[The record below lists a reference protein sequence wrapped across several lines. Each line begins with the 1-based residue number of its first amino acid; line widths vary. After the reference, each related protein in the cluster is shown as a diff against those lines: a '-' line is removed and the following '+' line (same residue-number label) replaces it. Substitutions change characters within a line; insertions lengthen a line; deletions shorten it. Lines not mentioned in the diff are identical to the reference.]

1 MQVAPPHTHHQVPFH
16 FFPKSTS
23 TSHAPPVVV
32 KTRVVAV
39 PHQVARSNPRP
50 VEDPHERQSPQV
62 ASMSTTRTLSK
73 RKSTHPH
80 TQYRAKRARSSDSS
94 DATPPPPL
102 SRSRESSI
110 VSSVSSSRTSTRN
123 RSSPPTSVPPSTHSR
138 SRSSSVLPTIDEP
151 IPRECHIDEDAIL
164 DETLLSSERVVL
176 RLMKSYVQSMFTFFY
191 SLQDF
196 KNPNDPHDRSF
207 NPHPTDYPVGEL
219 EFPNSGAT
227 ERYIL
232 LAPRDKDHYSPIL
245 DLERTLYTIIEHYL
259 TPEQRSLFG
268 TLPQDIVPVEK
279 ENTPATNHLR
289 MLRRAVAICDGP
301 LFMRTLD
308 TINALLRILKYPPL
322 PSDTFAPPQP
332 NALRAAVAGW
342 NTTGLPRA
350 VALRI
355 VEETYQRTVGPRT
368 HELNHYQAFSDT
380 VYGELMPSLVSRLLS
395 LTRACPG
402 MLLLDLGSGVGNI
415 VLQAALQSGCS
426 AFGVEL
432 MEKPAEM
439 ACEQRAQ
446 MMMRARMWGLR
457 MGDVEL
463 EHANMLESVRVNEL
477 MARADVV
484 LVNNKVFGEKLNEAI
499 RPKFLD
505 LKEGA
510 LVISLE
516 PFVAVGGRAFTERNV
531 DDISAILDVS
541 AHDYRSMDVS
551 WASGAGKIYV
561 HRVDRAGYADVRA
574 RFEAAR
580 STRSTRR

>member
-1 MQVAPPHTHHQVPFH
+1 
-16 FFPKSTS
+16 
-23 TSHAPPVVV
+23 
-32 KTRVVAV
+32 
-39 PHQVARSNPRP
+39 
-50 VEDPHERQSPQV
+50 
-62 ASMSTTRTLSK
+62 
-73 RKSTHPH
+73 
-80 TQYRAKRARSSDSS
+80 
-94 DATPPPPL
+94 
-102 SRSRESSI
+102 
-110 VSSVSSSRTSTRN
+110 
-123 RSSPPTSVPPSTHSR
+123 
-138 SRSSSVLPTIDEP
+138 
-151 IPRECHIDEDAIL
+151 
-164 DETLLSSERVVL
+164 
-176 RLMKSYVQSMFTFFY
+176 MKSYVQY
-191 SLQDF
+191 F
-196 KNPNDPHDRSF
+196 KNPNDPLDRSF
-207 NPHPTDYPVGEL
+207 DAHPTNYPVGEL

-268 TLPQDIVPVEK
+268 TLPNDIAFSEM
-279 ENTPATNHLR
+279 ETTPATNHLR
-289 MLRRAVAICDGP
+289 MLRRAVALCDGP
-301 LFMRTLD
+301 LFVRTLD
-308 TINALLRILKYPPL
+308 TINTLLRMLKYPPL
-322 PSDTFAPPQP
+322 PPDAFAPPNP

-342 NTTGLPRA
+342 KETGLPRS

-395 LTRACPG
+395 LSRARPG
-402 MLLLDLGSGVGNI
+402 TLLLDLGSGVGNV
-415 VLQAALQSGCS
+415 VLHAALQSGCS
-426 AFGVEL
+426 AFGVEV
-432 MEKPAEM
+432 MEKPSEM

-446 MMMRARMWGLR
+446 MMMRARMWGVR

-463 EHANMLESVRVNEL
+463 EHANMLESARVNEL

-516 PFVAVGGRAFTERNV
+516 PFVVGAAGGGGRTVTERNL

-541 AHDYRSMDVS
+541 AYDYHSMDVS
-551 WASGAGKIYV
+551 WASGIGKFYV

-574 RFEAAR
+574 RFEASR
-580 STRSTRR
+580 TRSTRR

>member
-1 MQVAPPHTHHQVPFH
+1 MSVPF
-16 FFPKSTS
+16 
-23 TSHAPPVVV
+23 
-32 KTRVVAV
+32 
-39 PHQVARSNPRP
+39 
-50 VEDPHERQSPQV
+50 
-62 ASMSTTRTLSK
+62 
-73 RKSTHPH
+73 
-80 TQYRAKRARSSDSS
+80 
-94 DATPPPPL
+94 
-102 SRSRESSI
+102 
-110 VSSVSSSRTSTRN
+110 
-123 RSSPPTSVPPSTHSR
+123 SSPRFTPFR
-138 SRSSSVLPTIDEP
+138 F
-151 IPRECHIDEDAIL
+151 
-164 DETLLSSERVVL
+164 
-176 RLMKSYVQSMFTFFY
+176 QSCSPFIF
-191 SLQDF
+191 LADF
-196 KNPNDPHDRSF
+196 KNPNDPHDKSF
-207 NPHPTDYPVGEL
+207 DPHPTDYPVGEL

-227 ERYIL
+227 ERRHGRTRSLPFDANTPLSYIL
-232 LAPRDKDHYSPIL
+232 LAPKDKDHYSPIL

-259 TPEQRSLFG
+259 TPKQRSLFG
-268 TLPQDIVPVEK
+268 TLPQDIVPA
-279 ENTPATNHLR
+279 ENDDTPATNHLR
-289 MLRRAVAICDGP
+289 MLRRAVALCDGP
-301 LFMRTLD
+301 LFIRTLD
-308 TINALLRILKYPPL
+308 SINALLRMLKYPPL
-322 PSDTFAPPQP
+322 PSDAFAPPQP

-342 NTTGLPRA
+342 SATGLPRP

-395 LTRACPG
+395 FARARPG
-402 MLLLDLGSGVGNI
+402 TLLLDLGSGVGNV

-446 MMMRARMWGLR
+446 MRMRAGMWGVR

-463 EHANMLESVRVNEL
+463 EQANMLESSRVNEL

-516 PFVAVGGRAFTERNV
+516 PFVAGGGRAVTERNV

-541 AHDYRSMDVS
+541 AHDYHSMDVS
-551 WASGAGKIYV
+551 WASGTGKFYV

-580 STRSTRR
+580 STRSTRSR

>member
-1 MQVAPPHTHHQVPFH
+1 M
-16 FFPKSTS
+16 
-23 TSHAPPVVV
+23 
-32 KTRVVAV
+32 
-39 PHQVARSNPRP
+39 
-50 VEDPHERQSPQV
+50 
-62 ASMSTTRTLSK
+62 
-73 RKSTHPH
+73 
-80 TQYRAKRARSSDSS
+80 
-94 DATPPPPL
+94 
-102 SRSRESSI
+102 
-110 VSSVSSSRTSTRN
+110 
-123 RSSPPTSVPPSTHSR
+123 
-138 SRSSSVLPTIDEP
+138 
-151 IPRECHIDEDAIL
+151 L
-164 DETLLSSERVVL
+164 DDTFLSSEIVVL
-176 RLMKSYVQSMFTFFY
+176 RIMKSYVQY
-191 SLQDF
+191 F

-207 NPHPTDYPVGEL
+207 DPHPTNYPVGEL
-219 EFPNSGAT
+219 EFPNSGAS

-268 TLPQDIVPVEK
+268 TLPHDIAPTET
-279 ENTPATNHLR
+279 ETASATNHLQT
-289 MLRRAVAICDGP
+289 LRRAVTLCDGP

-308 TINALLRILKYPPL
+308 TINKLLRMLKYPPL

-332 NALRAAVAGW
+332 NALRAAVTDWSA
-342 NTTGLPRA
+342 TGLPSA

-380 VYGELMPSLVSRLLS
+380 VYGELMPSLVSRLLF
-395 LTRACPG
+395 LTRANPDT
-402 MLLLDLGSGVGNI
+402 LFLDLGSGVGNV
-415 VLQAALQSGCS
+415 VLHAALQSGCT
-426 AFGVEL
+426 AFGVEV

-439 ACEQRAQ
+439 AREQRTQ
-446 MMMRARMWGLR
+446 LMMRARMWGVR

-463 EHANMLESVRVNEL
+463 EHSNMLESARVNEL
-477 MARADVV
+477 MPRADVV

-510 LVISLE
+510 LVVSLE
-516 PFVAVGGRAFTERNV
+516 PFVPAGCRVVTERNL

-541 AHDYRSMDVS
+541 AHEYHSMDVS
-551 WASGAGKIYV
+551 WASGTGKFYV

-574 RFEAAR
+574 RFEASR